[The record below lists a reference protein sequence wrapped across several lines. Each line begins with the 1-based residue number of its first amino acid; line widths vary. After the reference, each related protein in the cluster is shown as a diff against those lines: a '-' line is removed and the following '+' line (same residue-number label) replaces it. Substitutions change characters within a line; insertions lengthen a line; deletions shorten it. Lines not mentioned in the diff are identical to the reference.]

1 MNATTNRAARRL
13 DVGHEPDPRFTLAN
27 ERTFLAWA
35 RTALGSLVAGL
46 AVSELL
52 RSEPHAARLVVSLP
66 LIAIAGVIAVV
77 SYSRWREI
85 ERALRLNRPLA
96 YSPAFAPLSVAI
108 GLLALAAAI
117 VLVAR

>member
-1 MNATTNRAARRL
+1 MSATPNRAARRL
-13 DVGHEPDPRFTLAN
+13 GVGQEPDPRFTLAN
-27 ERTFLAWA
+27 ERTLLAWA

-52 RSEPHAARLVVSLP
+52 RAEPYAARLVVSLP
-66 LIAIAGVIAVV
+66 LIAIAGTIAVA

-85 ERALRLNRPLA
+85 ERALRLNRPLP
-96 YSPAFAPLSVAI
+96 YSATFAPLSVAI
-108 GLLALAAAI
+108 ALMALTAAI